1 MTSLVVSYFKDV
13 STLFAIDIHQI
24 MLILL
29 FLTPFDHFHFH
40 RAAGPVP
47 KLILAPSVANPAW
60 LRFTAKNGG
69 MEISRRID
77 FSHGKWSTTRGTNA
91 KLLTLQRLRQIKGIK
106 GCENKCIYWK
116 LMYSSNAFFEAHR
129 PSGPM

>member
-40 RAAGPVP
+40 GSGG
-47 KLILAPSVANPAW
+47 LILW
-60 LRFTAKNGG
+60 HDLR
-69 MEISRRID
+69 
-77 FSHGKWSTTRGTNA
+77 
-91 KLLTLQRLRQIKGIK
+91 L
-106 GCENKCIYWK
+106 
-116 LMYSSNAFFEAHR
+116 
-129 PSGPM
+129 